1 MLPLDHHVFK
11 VSQYFPNALYKN
23 MLICETKLTI
33 LESGHVVNL
42 AKPVFIQGTAGTRQ
56 LIIHHENRLTRSSVY

>member
-1 MLPLDHHVFK
+1 MFLKFRNFLQMHLPRTCF
-11 VSQYFPNALYKN
+11 
-23 MLICETKLTI
+23 ICETKLTV
-33 LESGHVVNL
+33 LERGHVVNL

>member
-11 VSQYFPNALYKN
+11 VSQYFSNALYKN

-33 LESGHVVNL
+33 LERGHVVNL
-42 AKPVFIQGTAGTRQ
+42 AQPVFIQGTAGTRQ